1 MIDRNKLFAMIIG
14 IILIS
19 AAASYFIINT
29 NELELDKIKI
39 GIIDSGCAINQASSI
54 FEYSVFTTMNNNYP
68 YDDSSKYDNIGHGR
82 YVCEILINGS
92 PNSIIYSAKIAN
104 AEGLITYQGLFEA
117 IKYMIEEKDVDI
129 INLSLGGEFF
139 VNTDLMNAFESYA
152 SDKLFIAAA
161 GNKGNVGIHNSGYVD
176 WPAVL
181 PWVIGVGASEDGYD
195 RSSYS
200 SYGKNYEGFN
210 VVEYVNSG
218 KINNLAGTSFA
229 TPKITVVFAEA
240 WYKLK
245 NEGYEIT
252 PEKLNYIV
260 SKSTE
265 FEKFS
270 NEIGWGAPILEN
282 IEYAE
287 GVAIVGEDEIDGM
300 DRFIGENWQ
309 KNWKIIGDIDV
320 ENFIFEG
327 NGSEI
332 VSQFNLIKYDWG
344 KILEINFYST
354 NNSGKFILSI
364 NHEGNRGINYTFNV
378 KDELIETEVLID
390 HSHSVNGYAHE
401 YGEYFEIEKQLRNE
415 GIYVKQTSIEVTEL
429 ENYDLII
436 IPNFGET
443 YKFDK
448 IFNRTFKENIM
459 DKYTNYVDMGGK
471 IILHTPSSYNLDNN
485 KYVNS
490 INKLGGIIT
499 ENMIK
504 YSNNKM
510 IYVQNLTSMSEFEG
524 VKSIG
529 IYGPEILPINST
541 QESLGWQMIT
551 NNNLRNYLS
560 IGIKFKV
567 GDGYVYILSGSSML
581 INDNFRN
588 LNDNYDQF
596 IYNVLSTI

>member
-1 MIDRNKLFAMIIG
+1 MIDRNKLFAIIIG
-14 IILIS
+14 IMLIS
-19 AAASYFIINT
+19 AAANYFIINT

-218 KINNLAGTSFA
+218 KINNLVGTSFA

-260 SKSTE
+260 SESTE

-300 DRFIGENWQ
+300 DRFIGEKW
-309 KNWKIIGDIDV
+309 
-320 ENFIFEG
+320 
-327 NGSEI
+327 
-332 VSQFNLIKYDWG
+332 
-344 KILEINFYST
+344 
-354 NNSGKFILSI
+354 
-364 NHEGNRGINYTFNV
+364 
-378 KDELIETEVLID
+378 
-390 HSHSVNGYAHE
+390 
-401 YGEYFEIEKQLRNE
+401 
-415 GIYVKQTSIEVTEL
+415 
-429 ENYDLII
+429 
-436 IPNFGET
+436 
-443 YKFDK
+443 
-448 IFNRTFKENIM
+448 
-459 DKYTNYVDMGGK
+459 
-471 IILHTPSSYNLDNN
+471 
-485 KYVNS
+485 
-490 INKLGGIIT
+490 
-499 ENMIK
+499 
-504 YSNNKM
+504 
-510 IYVQNLTSMSEFEG
+510 
-524 VKSIG
+524 
-529 IYGPEILPINST
+529 
-541 QESLGWQMIT
+541 
-551 NNNLRNYLS
+551 
-560 IGIKFKV
+560 
-567 GDGYVYILSGSSML
+567 
-581 INDNFRN
+581 
-588 LNDNYDQF
+588 
-596 IYNVLSTI
+596 